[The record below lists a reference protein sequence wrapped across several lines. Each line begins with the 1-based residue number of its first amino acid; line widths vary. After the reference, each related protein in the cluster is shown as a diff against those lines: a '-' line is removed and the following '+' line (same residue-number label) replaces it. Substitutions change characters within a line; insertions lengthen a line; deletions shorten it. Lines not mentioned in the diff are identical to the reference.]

1 MKKIKEKVESEKSF
15 CCPLGKKIGEK
26 MNKIKEEAQVKAK
39 EVKKYSKE
47 NPEKTRGFL
56 AILGVIMMALLTI
69 FISKKRKNKKED

>member
-47 NPEKTRGFL
+47 NP
-56 AILGVIMMALLTI
+56 
-69 FISKKRKNKKED
+69 